1 VTYQYQYRKSGLAEI
16 CLCFAMPM
24 ILILMSRSRYIE
36 RSKDQVAE
44 LRKDEDVPVV
54 PESLR
59 MRTEL

>member
-1 VTYQYQYRKSGLAEI
+1 
-16 CLCFAMPM
+16 M